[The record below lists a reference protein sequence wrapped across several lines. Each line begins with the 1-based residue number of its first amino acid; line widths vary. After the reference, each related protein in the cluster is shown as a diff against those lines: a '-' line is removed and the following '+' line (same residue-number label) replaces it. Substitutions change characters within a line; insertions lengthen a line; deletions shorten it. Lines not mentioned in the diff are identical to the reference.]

1 MSSIKVTWEDQQR
14 INAYGRNTSRA
25 REIEAELEEL
35 EESLRTYE
43 DASSE
48 MVLADEP
55 PRLRLGD
62 CFVEVDEEEAEK
74 FLEAR
79 VDEARARM
87 TALAAEKTTT
97 KAKLAELKV
106 ELLGKFGDAISLE
119 K

>member
-1 MSSIKVTWEDQQR
+1 MSNIKVTWEDQQR
-14 INAYGRNTSRA
+14 INAYGRNTSRS
-25 REIEAELEEL
+25 REIDAELEEL

-48 MVLADEP
+48 MVLADEA

-62 CFVEVDEEEAEK
+62 CFIEVDEEEAES

-79 VDEARARM
+79 VDEAKARIA
-87 TALAAEKTTT
+87 ALEAEKVTT
-97 KAKLAELKV
+97 KATLAELKV
-106 ELLGKFGDAISLE
+106 ELLAKFGDAISLE